1 MPAKRKREEEAAP
14 AAPSTRSTRSS
25 ARTAAKESQQAAPA
39 VTKPKKAKTAAKP
52 KATTTKRKVEA
63 QAADDEPTK
72 SKAKVPPTDEPSTK
86 KSKSTVTKAA
96 APDPPIVKQKAKA
109 PPTDVY
115 SEEAALDLFS
125 TYADEDNA
133 NLIGPTG
140 FETLFEDAELSM
152 EGAHQLIISWLFKPE
167 KGVPEMLNIEKEAW
181 MAGCKS
187 LQLSSLPLLKRA
199 ITDLECLL
207 VMGKSAPKQPANAVS
222 YNMNTYRSYENE
234 KRTGLQKLYLFC
246 FTLAKPEAS
255 KNIDIDTAVAMWTVL
270 LAPRYPLMSE
280 IIEFITEKGSYK
292 AANKDLWNMMFDFVN
307 TVKSNLSGYEADGA
321 WPSLIDDFVEWK
333 KQKPTEREVFEI
345 ED

>member
-1 MPAKRKREEEAAP
+1 MNPYVWLLV
-14 AAPSTRSTRSS
+14 S
-25 ARTAAKESQQAAPA
+25 ALLPLILVLAFRRTSRQ
-39 VTKPKKAKTAAKP
+39 
-52 KATTTKRKVEA
+52 
-63 QAADDEPTK
+63 
-72 SKAKVPPTDEPSTK
+72 STK

-187 LQLSSLPLLKRA
+187 LQY
-199 ITDLECLL
+199 
-207 VMGKSAPKQPANAVS
+207 V
-222 YNMNTYRSYENE
+222 Y
-234 KRTGLQKLYLFC
+234 LQ
-246 FTLAKPEAS
+246 S
-255 KNIDIDTAVAMWTVL
+255 
-270 LAPRYPLMSE
+270 
-280 IIEFITEKGSYK
+280 
-292 AANKDLWNMMFDFVN
+292 
-307 TVKSNLSGYEADGA
+307 
-321 WPSLIDDFVEWK
+321 
-333 KQKPTEREVFEI
+333 
-345 ED
+345 